1 LLKHSRIKELVDL
14 EVSRAK
20 RSGEKVSL
28 VMLDLDHFKQ
38 VNDTYGHAAGDKV
51 IKAMAHLLRQ
61 RLRKTDSLG
70 RYGGEEFLVVLPSCG
85 IQEAMV
91 LMNSVREH
99 FGSLPFQA
107 DGQNFQVSMSAGI
120 SCYEGGEP
128 APERLL
134 EAADE
139 ALYNAKSGGRN
150 QVCFVS
156 DPMLSPK

>member
-1 LLKHSRIKELVDL
+1 LVDL

-38 VNDTYGHAAGDKV
+38 VNDTHGHTAGDKV

-61 RLRKTDSLG
+61 RLRKTDALG
-70 RYGGEEFLVVLPSCG
+70 RYGGEEFLVVLPRCAAP
-85 IQEAMV
+85 EALT

-99 FGSLPFQA
+99 FSSLPFLA
-107 DGQNFQVSMSAGI
+107 NGQNFHVTMSAGI
-120 SCYEGGEP
+120 ACYEGGEP

-134 EAADE
+134 EMADE

-150 QVCFVS
+150 QVCVLMDS
-156 DPMLSPK
+156 LLPPK